1 MRRPFGSLSVR
12 SRGVLVLATVLSLGG
27 LAFSAGAASAA
38 PAASVT
44 APPYSCAP
52 NGPAGSQTVYGTFGD
67 ASVIGWAGNSQGV
80 VACLGGSF
88 WVDTSGP
95 DGGPGSASTAAVTGT
110 TYGYGIYDDSS
121 TTWTNADGYLP
132 ALVTGFHRDGA
143 AISITNFG
151 DDVTI
156 GGHAY
161 VVIYSRVQV
170 TNPTGQT
177 ISVDPQPSAG
187 LVPLNSAPVAVPPHS
202 AVDHDYAVASDR
214 FGGSYAWPSAGAL
227 AAAGGYDQHFAH
239 MRAYW
244 NSELAGITQIQTL
257 PDQSLVNAYKTGFI
271 YTQIIRSGDE
281 LKTGANGYDKE
292 FSHDVIGILANLF
305 TQGYTSGAH
314 GLLDRARYVIGSQ
327 TQYDD
332 GVWTYPWVWAIYLLK
347 TGDLSFV
354 KANFGT
360 EGPTGASEPSIEDTA
375 HLIAA
380 DRTGPGGIMEET
392 NDIDANGYWTIDN
405 YEALM
410 GLWAYH
416 WLAQQVG
423 NSSEASWAASQYSS
437 LLAATNKT
445 LNATISANHLS
456 YLPCSMIEPN
466 TDNRCVNAEDA
477 NWAAPFLF
485 GRWAWDGYLF
495 GAPLS
500 GPGVSLIDAT
510 YSYGF
515 ARLAGKL
522 PANTFGGYPTQ
533 YYSTAY
539 NAGYGEWGLASSDY
553 RSQGIQSYEFMIAN
567 GQSGPYSWWES
578 QQFPNPGSPWT
589 GTHPEAGNGSSP
601 HAWGMANANM
611 VLLDSLAAQ
620 RADGSLVVGRGVP
633 SSWMSAGKL
642 ISLAN
647 FPTVAG
653 RHLGLAI
660 RSSGSSVTLT
670 LSGQAPAGPVLF
682 QLPAFVGNIAHA
694 SAGTVDE
701 KTGTVT
707 LATTVRTVTV
717 QLTHPES

>member
-1 MRRPFGSLSVR
+1 MRRPFGSLSAR

-88 WVDTSGP
+88 WVDTSGA

-244 NSELAGITQIQTL
+244 NSQLAGIAQIQTL

-360 EGPTGASEPSIEDTA
+360 EGPAGASEPSISGTA

-423 NSSEASWAASQYSS
+423 NSSEASWAASQYGS
-437 LLAATNKT
+437 LLAATSKT

-553 RSQGIQSYEFMIAN
+553 RAQGILSYQFMIAN

-633 SSWMSAGKL
+633 SSWVSAGKL

-717 QLTHPES
+717 QLRHPAS

>member
-1 MRRPFGSLSVR
+1 
-12 SRGVLVLATVLSLGG
+12 
-27 LAFSAGAASAA
+27 
-38 PAASVT
+38 
-44 APPYSCAP
+44 
-52 NGPAGSQTVYGTFGD
+52 
-67 ASVIGWAGNSQGV
+67 
-80 VACLGGSF
+80 
-88 WVDTSGP
+88 
-95 DGGPGSASTAAVTGT
+95 
-110 TYGYGIYDDSS
+110 
-121 TTWTNADGYLP
+121 
-132 ALVTGFHRDGA
+132 
-143 AISITNFG
+143 
-151 DDVTI
+151 
-156 GGHAY
+156 
-161 VVIYSRVQV
+161 
-170 TNPTGQT
+170 
-177 ISVDPQPSAG
+177 
-187 LVPLNSAPVAVPPHS
+187 
-202 AVDHDYAVASDR
+202 
-214 FGGSYAWPSAGAL
+214 
-227 AAAGGYDQHFAH
+227 

-445 LNATISANHLS
+445 LNATISPNHLS

-500 GPGVSLIDAT
+500 GPGASLIDAT

-647 FPTVAG
+647 FSTVAG